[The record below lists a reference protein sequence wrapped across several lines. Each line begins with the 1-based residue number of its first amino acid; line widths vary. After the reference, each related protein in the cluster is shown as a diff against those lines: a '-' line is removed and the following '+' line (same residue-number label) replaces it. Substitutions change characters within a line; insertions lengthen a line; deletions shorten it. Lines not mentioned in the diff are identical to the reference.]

1 MNGLVWE
8 LLRHLPCFMEPESKS
23 FQPWRD
29 YMGLCDTVKEIR
41 TRRSPAEPGGEGGGG
56 GDGEGGLRAALLSLH
71 IADEDH
77 LHLRAQ
83 NRPSDSRTHLRVSK
97 PGQPFDPDP
106 PKPPTRLKFSP
117 NPVGV
122 PRRSK
127 ERKKSHAPLPTPP
140 VRPASPERKFCSFC
154 KHNGES
160 EQVFGSHWLKSRT
173 GQVMCPYLQQY
184 VCPLCGAT
192 GERAHTKRF
201 CPKVDR
207 AYSSVYAKTRR

>member
-8 LLRHLPCFMEPESKS
+8 LFHHLPRFMESESKT

-29 YMGLCDTVKEIR
+29 YMGLCDTIKAIQ
-41 TRRSPAEPGGEGGGG
+41 TRRSPAETPPRERRPAHGDPGGLCGP
-56 GDGEGGLRAALLSLH
+56 LMSLH
-71 IADEDH
+71 IAHEDAPH
-77 LHLRAQ
+77 PDDRLTPRDSLTPLR
-83 NRPSDSRTHLRVSK
+83 S
-97 PGQPFDPDP
+97 PGLSGPRESLDADAPKAAR
-106 PKPPTRLKFSP
+106 PKPAA
-117 NPVGV
+117 G
-122 PRRSK
+122 PRKPK
-127 ERKKSHAPLPTPP
+127 ERRKGRAP
-140 VRPASPERKFCSFC
+140 PASPERMFCSFC

-160 EQVFGSHWLKSRT
+160 ELVFGSHWLKSQT
-173 GQVMCPYLQQY
+173 GQVLCPYLQQY